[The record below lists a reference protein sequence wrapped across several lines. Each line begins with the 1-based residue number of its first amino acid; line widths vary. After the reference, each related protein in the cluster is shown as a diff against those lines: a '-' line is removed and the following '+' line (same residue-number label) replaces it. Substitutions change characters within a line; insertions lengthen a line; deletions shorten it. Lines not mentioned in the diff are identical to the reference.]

1 MTDWE
6 NAESINFSYQ
16 ELAQGRCVCGV
27 LLYIFGSNILRS
39 KSFFFRATTATPTKL
54 EFQIDEFIKTLN
66 RAKNARTVRL
76 ENNQIESLNTV
87 MGKINSR

>member
-1 MTDWE
+1 M
-6 NAESINFSYQ
+6 
-16 ELAQGRCVCGV
+16 RGV
-27 LLYIFGSNILRS
+27 ALYFWF
-39 KSFFFRATTATPTKL
+39 KYFAVKKFFFRATTATPTKL

>member
-1 MTDWE
+1 M
-6 NAESINFSYQ
+6 
-16 ELAQGRCVCGV
+16 RGV
-27 LLYIFGSNILRS
+27 ALYFWF
-39 KSFFFRATTATPTKL
+39 KYFAVKKFFFRATPTKL